1 MEFLSFLLVDS
12 SHPTP
17 HLLVALI
24 GGYLSGSVP
33 YGLILTKLAGGG
45 DIREVGSGNIGA
57 TNVLRA
63 AGKKVAAI
71 TLLLDALKGAVPV
84 LVASN
89 VHIDYGV
96 LAGLAA
102 FLGHLF
108 PVWLKFKG
116 GKGVATALGICF
128 AFSLPLGGIMCG
140 LWLIVAGAT
149 QYSSAAGLA
158 VFGFAPVIAFYLTQN
173 LEITFA
179 ILIMSAAIWIKHRA
193 NIQRLLNDT
202 ESKIDLDKKS
212 KDTAPEAAPETKTEE
227 KAAK

>member
-1 MEFLSFLLVDS
+1 MDFLSFLLVET

-17 HLLVALI
+17 YLLVALI

-33 YGLILTKLAGGG
+33 YGLILTKLAGAG
-45 DIREVGSGNIGA
+45 DIRDVGSGNIGA

-63 AGKKVAAI
+63 AGKKIAAI

-84 LVASN
+84 LAAGN
-89 VHIDYGV
+89 VSLDYAI

-102 FLGHLF
+102 FFGHLF

-158 VFGFAPVIAFYLTQN
+158 IFGFAPMIALYLTQK
-173 LEITFA
+173 LEITLA
-179 ILIMSAAIWIKHRA
+179 ILIMSTAVWIRHRA
-193 NIQRLLNDT
+193 NIKRLINNT

-212 KDTAPEAAPETKTEE
+212 NDAAPVEQPSEE